1 MIDGRSIKE
10 KLMFW
15 TEDSLLGVDVG
26 ADGYTTLEEVAASP
40 AVEEAAACPTVE
52 EAAAC
57 RRPKRRWTLSWNR
70 MPEMEYWPPGLS
82 SVIPKSTFIEA

>member
-1 MIDGRSIKE
+1 MIDGLSIRE

-26 ADGYTTLEEVAASP
+26 ADGYTTLE
-40 AVEEAAACPTVE
+40 AAACPEVE

-57 RRPKRRWTLSWNR
+57 RRPKRRWMLSWNR

-82 SVIPKSTFIEA
+82 PVIPKSTFIEA